1 MRRMKRKIALKL
13 FVVTTLVF
21 MLFISAQVLLQSVF
35 FENFYVDRKTSG
47 LTEKLESFSK
57 EYIKNIGSLQ
67 NTIDNIKDFE
77 DENYAKIAIL
87 ESNGLLN
94 YTTDYD
100 NEIKDTGKIR
110 LIQGII
116 REWTSS
122 PRTFLELQKKGEGV
136 TYIFNDPTYNIKHIV
151 AVKPV
156 IFKGIPTKVI
166 FAVSSLQPVNESVA
180 VMREFYI
187 YIYVFGVALTLILAY
202 IYSNMVSKPLVDLNN
217 TAKKMARLDFQESCE
232 IDREDEIGGLA
243 KTLNFL
249 SMNLSSALKSLRES
263 NAKLKEDIEREKE
276 LEERRKEFV
285 AAVSHELKTPISLIG
300 GYAEGIK
307 DGIVEGEDKDY
318 YINVIIDEAKKMGE
332 LVTEMLELSKLEL
345 GNFKI
350 QIDSFNLDTSI
361 SETIKRLDGIMSN
374 HEAKVIINKEIEKGL
389 QVLGDR
395 DKIEEVITNFLTNA
409 IRHTREGAYI
419 YVRTL
424 IKEEKVV
431 VEIENEGEHI
441 GEEDIDK
448 VWDKFYKVDKA
459 RKRSVG
465 GTGLGLSIVKN
476 ILKLHESHY
485 GVENT
490 DIGVKF
496 YFTLKKSLVTSH

>member
-1 MRRMKRKIALKL
+1 MKRKIAIKL

-21 MLFISAQVLLQSVF
+21 ILFVSAQVLLQSMF

-47 LTEKLESFSK
+47 LTEKLESFSE
-57 EYIKNIGSLQ
+57 EYSKNIGSLQ
-67 NTIDNIKDFE
+67 NTVDNIKDFE
-77 DENYAKIAIL
+77 DKNNAKIAIL
-87 ESNGLLN
+87 ESNGLLS
-94 YTTDYD
+94 YTTDHD
-100 NEIKDTGKIR
+100 NEMKDSGSIR
-110 LIQGII
+110 VIQGII

-122 PRTFLELQKKGEGV
+122 PKTFLELQKKGEGV
-136 TYIFNDPTYNIKHIV
+136 TYIFNDPNYNIKHIV

-156 IFKGIPTKVI
+156 IFNGIPTKVI
-166 FAVSSLQPVNESVA
+166 FAVSSLQPVNEAVG

-187 YIYVFGVALTLILAY
+187 YIYIFGVILTLILAF
-202 IYSNMVSKPLVDLNN
+202 IYSNMVSKPLVNLNK
-217 TAKKMARLDFQESCE
+217 AASKMAKLDFNEKCE
-232 IDREDEIGGLA
+232 IDREDEIGSLA

-249 SMNLSSALKSLRES
+249 STNLSNALRALQES
-263 NAKLKEDIEREKE
+263 NSKLKEDIEREKE

-318 YINVIIDEAKKMGE
+318 YINVIIDEAEKMGE
-332 LVTEMLELSKLEL
+332 LVTEMLELSKLES
-345 GNFKI
+345 GSFKI
-350 QIDSFNLDTSI
+350 QIDTFYLDKSI
-361 SETIKRLDGIMSN
+361 NETIKRLDGIALN
-374 HEAKVIINKEIEKGL
+374 HEAKVNINKEIEEGL

-395 DKIEEVITNFLTNA
+395 NKIEEVISNFLTNA
-409 IRHTREGAYI
+409 IRHTKEGGNI

-424 IKEEKVV
+424 IVKEKVV
-431 VEIENEGEHI
+431 IEIENEGQHI
-441 GEEDIDK
+441 PEEDIER

-459 RKRSVG
+459 RSRSAG

-476 ILKLHESHY
+476 ILKIHESEY

-490 DIGVKF
+490 EIGVKF
-496 YFTLKKSLVTSH
+496 YFTLEMNSDYKGKS